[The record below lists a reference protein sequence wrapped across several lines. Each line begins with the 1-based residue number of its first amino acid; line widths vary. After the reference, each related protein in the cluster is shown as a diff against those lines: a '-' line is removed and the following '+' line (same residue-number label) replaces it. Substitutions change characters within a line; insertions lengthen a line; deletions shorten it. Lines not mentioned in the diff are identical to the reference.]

1 MPCFAVYNSMV
12 MCYTIYINNELILTL
27 TKKENKMKNV
37 NFDFEAQAAH
47 HWQEQKARLAEYK
60 YVVVLKLAGGKYAGS
75 EVIVKADNPNYMDDV
90 ALSDARSPYG
100 VKSTILDV
108 ESLEKADEVIKT
120 FESYAKPFG
129 SELPEY
135 NKLH

>member
-1 MPCFAVYNSMV
+1 MQN
-12 MCYTIYINNELILTL
+12 T
-27 TKKENKMKNV
+27 
-37 NFDFEAQAAH
+37 FDNQAQAAQLYH
-47 HWQEQKARLAEYK
+47 EQKARLAEYE

-75 EVIVKADNPNYMDDV
+75 AVIVKADNPNYMDDV

-108 ESLEKADEVIKT
+108 ATLEQADEVIKS
-120 FESYAKPFG
+120 FERNAKPCDF
-129 SELPEY
+129 ELPEY